1 MSIDIWIIHSEK
13 KILVSD
19 YPGPPAAI
27 CGFVSEEAR
36 AAAQRRGFA
45 TVSEVGFP
53 TECHLSAEDW
63 AEANSIAEAKAKE
76 LGYRVKQ
83 EDMFMD
89 SFLAMDDEEW
99 EPEFDEEEF
108 YDLDLEPDDP
118 EEEEA

>member
-1 MSIDIWIIHSEK
+1 MAIDIWIIHSEK
-13 KILVSD
+13 RILVSD

-27 CGFVSEEAR
+27 CGFISEEAR
-36 AAAQRRGFA
+36 AAAQQRGFA
-45 TVSEVGFP
+45 TVSEIGFP

-63 AEANSIAEAKAKE
+63 SEAKAVAEAKAKE

-99 EPEFDEEEF
+99 EPEFDDEF